1 MCNNFG
7 CQHHCHSCNLV
18 RQGVGPIANDD
29 AFFNRRS
36 CNNNPVIIRGP
47 VGPTGATGARGP
59 IGPQGPVGPIGPT
72 GATGATGPI
81 GPQGPVGPTGATGAT
96 GATGPVGP
104 IGPIGPQGPVGPT
117 GATGATGP
125 VGPQGPAGTNDSIYA
140 VLNGTTADAGASIP
154 LTLGTSTIDS
164 SMSVSDNAINITE
177 DGVYL
182 VSYFADGSVT
192 ADDFSISLY
201 QNGSALTGETIT
213 VTGTD
218 GAVSKTILVN
228 ASAGDTL
235 SIYNSATSQATL
247 DGASITALK
256 LA

>member
-1 MCNNFG
+1 MCNFFG
-7 CQHHCHSCNLV
+7 CPHHCHRNVYV
-18 RQGVGPIANDD
+18 RQGVSPIANDD

-47 VGPTGATGARGP
+47 VGATGATGARGP
-59 IGPQGPVGPIGPT
+59 IGPQGPVG
-72 GATGATGPI
+72 
-81 GPQGPVGPTGATGAT
+81 
-96 GATGPVGP
+96 ATGPVGP
-104 IGPIGPQGPVGPT
+104 AGP
-117 GATGATGP
+117 TGATGP
-125 VGPQGPAGTNDSIYA
+125 VGPQGPIGPAGTNDSIYA
-140 VLNGTTADAGASIP
+140 VLNGTTADAGAIIP

-164 SMSVSDNAINITE
+164 SMNVSDNAINITE

-218 GAVSKTILVN
+218 GAASKTILVN

-256 LA
+256 LAQLLAQTKKSRLLS